1 MDEPVSQEDLARGS
15 SPSASPGGI
24 QRVRAQL
31 ERLRSRA
38 RSLLVTER
46 VAWLVAAAICAVM
59 LGAVLDFLI
68 RSPDWLRLVGLIAAA
83 VLAAWVV
90 LRRVL
95 PALRFRPSL
104 TEIALRL
111 ERSEPGTA
119 AHLPGVLASGM
130 ELADAEDREP
140 LARPVVEEAAR
151 RFSRLTGR
159 VLAPAPAMRAVG
171 VLLLAL
177 VSAGIIWAVQPE
189 LARIGASRM
198 LTPWAGAEW
207 PKRTEVA
214 DVTAEGVRPLGAA
227 LPLRAALVKGPDGAR
242 LVARYRVIAA
252 GRAGPIRR
260 VVLTPQERQVA
271 VEPSAGS
278 RRHSG
283 ALYERLIEPAG
294 LATGEDETLE
304 ATLEY
309 WFESDDDRTETRRL
323 TLVAPP
329 RIEGATARLTPP
341 RYIAPAAEAGDAA
354 RPAPTRTLDMGPGSD
369 ERAAAPAQLA
379 GTRVEVELKLN
390 KAVPTPADVT
400 SPEGLAWLGAALGDD
415 LRALAT
421 PAPLGQ
427 APASDV
433 DDAALEPS
441 AAEPADATSD
451 AAAPAENADS
461 PEEAAPAAPEAP
473 ALAVEFDGDVWRLA
487 WTLRQSVRM
496 PVHPVDEHD
505 IGSAEEAAYTFE
517 AITDE
522 PPTATVTLPDR
533 DRSVLPTAIVDVTGE
548 GRDDVGLER
557 VWLERQV
564 ARRPA
569 GSEGAPAEPDGE
581 PSILAQEAA
590 PAIAPEREPAAD
602 AADAAER
609 IVATTIDV
617 TATMDLTDLH
627 LKSGD
632 EVWLT
637 ALAVD
642 AYQLDGQR
650 HEAARSTPRRLR
662 IISEEELTEEVWAE
676 LASIRRNAIRLDD
689 EQEETMR
696 QGQRAGAADRANRAQ
711 AGLTERI
718 ASQQTLLDRVDARL
732 KENGLEDEALDGIL
746 READHLLAQAG
757 RSSVEASERL
767 QQAAGE
773 QAESAEATASEE
785 TARAAEEAQDDVR
798 ASLGNLIELLD
809 QGEDI
814 WAVKRAVERLLAEQR
829 AMQQNTQ
836 AAGEHTT
843 GKSDSQLTEQERE
856 ELQRLAAEQ
865 RSLAQK
871 AADAVEA
878 MRDRE
883 QEMRESDPAAAQAMA
898 EAARTAERG
907 QISEHM
913 RNASTQIDENQTNSA
928 QGQQQQAMDAL
939 EQMLENLEDTSK
951 NRDEVLR
958 RFLASLI
965 DSLDALIVEQEDQLA
980 RLLEAR
986 RTGVAL
992 AEVNP
997 PLDGGMTRLHA
1008 NTLGVLDQAA
1018 AGPRETASI
1027 ADLIEEAADA
1037 QAAAIVALRDA
1048 PISEDESQGQEELSL
1063 AKLIEAKKE
1072 AERLDQEAA
1081 NRQKDRQREE
1091 IRKAYLQA
1099 LKDQV
1104 ALKETTA
1111 GIAAEEATRRT
1122 RLEARRAGEDQAALQ
1137 DRLATLLEQ
1146 TSELKEATM
1155 IAFAHERL
1163 DEAMGAAARRLGE
1176 GEADEGVLR
1185 RQGHAVRVLQAIVEA
1200 LDNAQKKDEEF
1211 REQEGGGG
1219 GQNGGQGGEQPLVPP
1234 MAELRLLRAMQQEA
1248 ADLTR
1253 QVGEAGNAAAPEE
1266 VEAVGR
1272 LQRGLADEAQG
1283 LLERL
1288 SQQGGGAPPTDVQP
1302 GEPQ

>member
-1 MDEPVSQEDLARGS
+1 MEQGMDEPVSQGDPARGAPRPG
-15 SPSASPGGI
+15 SPDGI

-31 ERLRSRA
+31 ERLRARA
-38 RSLLVTER
+38 RTLLVTER
-46 VAWLVAAAICAVM
+46 VAWLLAAAICAVM

-83 VLAAWVV
+83 VLAAWVA

-95 PALRFRPSL
+95 PAVRFRPSL

-111 ERSEPGTA
+111 ERGEPGAA
-119 AHLPGVLASGM
+119 AHLGGVLASGM
-130 ELADAEDREP
+130 ELADAEEREP
-140 LARPVVEEAAR
+140 LARPVVQEAAR
-151 RFSRLTGR
+151 RFGHVTGR
-159 VLAPAPAMRAVG
+159 VLAPAPAMRALA
-171 VLLLAL
+171 VLLLAV
-177 VSAGIIWAVQPE
+177 VSAGVIWAVQPE

-198 LTPWAGAEW
+198 LAPWAGAEW

-227 LPLRAALVKGPDGAR
+227 LPLRAALVKGPEGAR
-242 LVARYRVIAA
+242 IVARSRVIAA

-271 VEPSAGS
+271 VESSGAS

-341 RYIAPAAEAGDAA
+341 RYIAAAGDGDDGSH
-354 RPAPTRTLDMGPGSD
+354 PPQTRTLDMGPGSD

-379 GTRVEVELKLN
+379 GTRIEVELKLN
-390 KAVPTPADVT
+390 KAVPTPEDVM
-400 SPEGLAWLGAALGDD
+400 SAEVLAWLDAALGED

-421 PAPLGQ
+421 PA
-427 APASDV
+427 
-433 DDAALEPS
+433 
-441 AAEPADATSD
+441 AAEPAPPADTDD
-451 AAAPAENADS
+451 AASEDAASEPIAAPDDASAEGADAPEETAPAV
-461 PEEAAPAAPEAP
+461 PEAP

-581 PSILAQEAA
+581 PSVIAQEAA
-590 PAIAPEREPAAD
+590 PAVAPIASGAPAD
-602 AADAAER
+602 AEQR

-617 TATMDLTDLH
+617 TTTMDLTELN

-650 HEAARSTPRRLR
+650 HQAARSTPRRLR

-732 KENGLEDEALDGIL
+732 KENGLQDEALDGIL
-746 READHLLAQAG
+746 READHLLEQAG
-757 RSSVEASERL
+757 RSSVEASAQL
-767 QQAAGE
+767 QQAAAE
-773 QAESAEATASEE
+773 QAESAEATASDE
-785 TARAAEEAQDDVR
+785 TARAVEEAQEDVR

-843 GKSDSQLTEQERE
+843 GKSDNQLTEQERE

-907 QISEHM
+907 QIAEHM

-939 EQMLENLEDTSK
+939 EQMLENLENTSK

-992 AEVNP
+992 GEVNP

-1018 AGPRETASI
+1018 SGPRETAPV

-1048 PISEDESQGQEELSL
+1048 PINEDESQGQEELSL

-1091 IRKAYLQA
+1091 IRKAYMQA

-1111 GIAAEEATRRT
+1111 AIAAQEATRRT

-1200 LDNAQKKDEEF
+1200 LDDAQKKDEEF

-1219 GQNGGQGGEQPLVPP
+1219 GQNGGQGEQPLVPP
-1234 MAELRLLRAMQQEA
+1234 MAELRLLRAMQQET

-1253 QVGEAGNAAAPEE
+1253 QVGEAGDAAAPEE

-1272 LQRGLADEAQG
+1272 LQRGLADEAQA

-1288 SQQGGGAPPTDVQP
+1288 SQQGGGAVPTDVQP